1 MKIIVL
7 MSTYNGEKYLKEQ
20 LDSLLNQSLVPSK
33 IIIRDDGSSD
43 NTLNI
48 IKEYA
53 NRNTIIDYY
62 QGNNIGPTK
71 SFYELIKN
79 VENADYYAL
88 CDQDDVWYKDKL
100 EKAINKLEQEDN
112 GIPLLYAGRFILTD
126 EYLNKLDSN
135 MSKLYSYTD
144 FAHSLIYHTS
154 PGCTFVFNDLT
165 RKQVL
170 KYDMNTRFCKIHD
183 EIIHKVVSMFGK
195 VILDEEP
202 LMYYRQHANN
212 VFGLTANKN
221 KEFFH
226 RIRNFLSK
234 DVKNDRSKI
243 ARNLL
248 EVYGSECDKDKKELL
263 NIVGNYVNSNKLKKE
278 LLNNELFKT
287 NTINDLFFKILV
299 LANYI

>member
-1 MKIIVL
+1 
-7 MSTYNGEKYLKEQ
+7 MSTYNGEKFLKEQ
-20 LDSLLNQSLVPSK
+20 LDSLLSQSLLPTK

-43 NTLNI
+43 KTLDI
-48 IKEYA
+48 LKEYKEK
-53 NRNTIIDYY
+53 NSIIDYY
-62 QGNNIGPTK
+62 QGDNIGPTK
-71 SFYELIKN
+71 SYYELLKK
-79 VENADYYAL
+79 VEDADYYAL
-88 CDQDDVWYKDKL
+88 CDQDDVWFNDKL
-100 EKAINKLEQEDN
+100 KKAIYKLEQEDKN
-112 GIPLLYAGRFILTD
+112 IPLLYVGRFILTD
-126 EYLNKLDSN
+126 EKLHKLDSN

-144 FAHSLIYHTS
+144 CAHSLIYHTS
-154 PGCTFVFNDLT
+154 PGCTFVFNNLT

-183 EIIHKVVSMFGK
+183 EIIHKVVSLFGK

-202 LMYYRQHANN
+202 LMYYRQHNNN

-226 RIRNFLSK
+226 RVKNFLSK

-243 ARNLL
+243 ARDLL
-248 EVYGSECDKDKKELL
+248 EVYGNECDKDKKELL

-287 NTINDLFFKILV
+287 HSINDLFFKILV

>member
-1 MKIIVL
+1 

-20 LDSLLNQSLVPSK
+20 LDSLLSQSLLPTK

-43 NTLNI
+43 NTVNI
-48 IKEYA
+48 IKDYA
-53 NRNTIIDYY
+53 EKNNIINFY
-62 QGNNIGPTK
+62 QGTNIGPTK
-71 SFYELIKN
+71 SFYNLINN
-79 VENADYYAL
+79 VSDADYYAL
-88 CDQDDVWYKDKL
+88 CDQDDVWFNNKL
-100 EKAINKLEQEDN
+100 EKAINRLEKEGKN
-112 GIPLLYAGRFILTD
+112 IPLLYSGRFILTD
-126 EYLNKLDSN
+126 EKLNKLNSN

-154 PGCTFVFNDLT
+154 PGCTFVFNNLA
-165 RKQVL
+165 RKQIL

-221 KEFFH
+221 KEFVH
-226 RIRNFLSK
+226 RVKNFLSK

-243 ARNLL
+243 ARDLL

-287 NTINDLFFKILV
+287 HTINDLFFKVLV